1 MRDARPRPHSLATPA
16 RPGGGRVDLL
26 KGSVRVQRQLDEHGA
41 VQPLKYPASYRTL
54 PLREVVSLELA
65 AHLTA
70 HGGGP
75 GPVFRGHYGQT
86 VSRYAIGKAWVRA
99 LARAGGDPD
108 PTFHDLRHVY
118 ASTLIAAGESV
129 KTVQRRMG
137 HRSAAVT
144 LDVYTHL
151 WPDSEETKAAV
162 DVYLGNPADFVRT
175 REAEPQVR
183 GLHHDYKQKSD
194 ERVISR
200 PPVSPAER
208 RDRHSLT
215 DVDMVPAAI
224 QPPLYAAARSSRGK
238 HTASGWCDGSR
249 RRREAAARGVFVTTD
264 GQVWRAARQG
274 AGRWR
279 RNDAEVSTDL
289 GWGRRSGLACDG
301 ASSDAVTVIWVSRSG
316 GVWASLTSVGHEL
329 RAVASSVDDMAAGDP
344 SAEEPGVPPCQQPQ
358 L

>member
-1 MRDARPRPHSLATPA
+1 
-16 RPGGGRVDLL
+16 
-26 KGSVRVQRQLDEHGA
+26 
-41 VQPLKYPASYRTL
+41 
-54 PLREVVSLELA
+54 
-65 AHLTA
+65 
-70 HGGGP
+70 
-75 GPVFRGHYGQT
+75 
-86 VSRYAIGKAWVRA
+86 VRA
-99 LARAGGDPD
+99 WARAGGDPD

-175 REAEPQVR
+175 REAEPQVT

-194 ERVISR
+194 KRVISR

-224 QPPLYAAARSSRGK
+224 QPPLCAAARSSRGQA
-238 HTASGWCDGSR
+238 H
-249 RRREAAARGVFVTTD
+249 
-264 GQVWRAARQG
+264 
-274 AGRWR
+274 
-279 RNDAEVSTDL
+279 
-289 GWGRRSGLACDG
+289 
-301 ASSDAVTVIWVSRSG
+301 
-316 GVWASLTSVGHEL
+316 SVRL
-329 RAVASSVDDMAAGDP
+329 V
-344 SAEEPGVPPCQQPQ
+344 
-358 L
+358 